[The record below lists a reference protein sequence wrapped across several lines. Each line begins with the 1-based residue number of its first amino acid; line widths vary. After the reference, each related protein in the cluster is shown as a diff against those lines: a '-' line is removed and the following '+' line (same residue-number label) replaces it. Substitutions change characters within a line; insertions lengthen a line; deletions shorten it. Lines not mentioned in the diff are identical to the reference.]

1 MPNSRFEIAGEHLNL
16 ENDKHPNHIGDLPMI
31 YSNDGYTY
39 MEFFTSRFK
48 PSDVI
53 NHVLMVH
60 ENMDDPMTDPAGN
73 SGERIACGKI
83 VKYK

>member
-1 MPNSRFEIAGEHLNL
+1 
-16 ENDKHPNHIGDLPMI
+16 
-31 YSNDGYTY
+31 